1 MVPLSYR
8 RPVHDQ
14 PMTRNSSP
22 PRSTAAPRRSVP
34 RTPETLSNLLLH
46 HANKGLPRAEF
57 LELTLSLLAEL
68 AGCDLVEM
76 RFTEREH
83 PVRCHI
89 HRTGGGF
96 AVVYGEPGKAIAGS
110 TSIDHRSW
118 DDLASAVARG
128 QAGGHGTPGGS
139 RWLIGLTPPL
149 ATPVGLGA
157 RAAAFIPIRLGIETI
172 GVLALA
178 DACPTAVRPGEAPA
192 WENLGRSLGVALVNQ
207 DAQSALRERI
217 KELDCLYRVSQV
229 AAEPHLSP
237 DEMLAAIVAALP
249 PGWQYPEIT
258 AARLVLDDLVVASPG
273 FRDDLPTQRCD
284 ILVQGRERG
293 LVEVGY
299 REPRPE
305 LHEGPFLREERNLL
319 NAVAHHLGLV
329 IERRE
334 AAVQRSQLEEQ
345 LRHADRLATLGQL
358 SAGVAH
364 ELNEPLANILGFA
377 QLIGRHPGLPSQ
389 CRSDL
394 ERIVAASLHA
404 REVVRKLQLFARQKA
419 PTVAL
424 VDLNRLVQDGMY
436 FLESRC
442 ARQGVELARNLD
454 PNQPQLRAD
463 PSQVQQVLV
472 NLVVNALQ
480 AMPDGGRLT
489 IQTECGA
496 GTARLVVMDTGV
508 GMDQE
513 TQRQMFVPFFTTKDV
528 DQGTGLGLAV
538 VHGIVTSHGGTI
550 TVTSDLGSGSRFCVE
565 LPSAGHAG
573 EGA

>member
-1 MVPLSYR
+1 M
-8 RPVHDQ
+8 
-14 PMTRNSSP
+14 
-22 PRSTAAPRRSVP
+22 P
-34 RTPETLSNLLLH
+34 RTTETLSNLLLH

-57 LELTLSLLAEL
+57 LELALTLLAEL

-76 RFTEREH
+76 RFSERDH
-83 PVRCHI
+83 PVRCHV
-89 HRTGGGF
+89 HRSGDGF
-96 AVVYGEPGKAIAGS
+96 AVVYGEPGETAAGGGS
-110 TSIDHRSW
+110 ADHRSW
-118 DDLASAVARG
+118 DGLASAVVRG
-128 QAGGHGTPGGS
+128 QPGGHGTPGGS
-139 RWLIGLTPPL
+139 RWLIGLAPPL
-149 ATPVGLGA
+149 ATPVGMGA
-157 RAAAFIPIRLGIETI
+157 RSAAFIPIRLGIETI

-178 DACPTAVRPGEAPA
+178 DARPTAVRPGEAPA

-229 AAEPHLSP
+229 AAEPHLSH
-237 DEMLAAIVAALP
+237 DDLVTAIVAALP
-249 PGWQYPEIT
+249 PGWQYPDIT
-258 AARLVLDDLVVASPG
+258 SARVVLDDVVVASPG
-273 FRDDLPTQRCD
+273 FRDDLPRQRCD
-284 ILVQGRERG
+284 ILVQGRRRG
-293 LVEVGY
+293 HVEVAY
-299 REPRPE
+299 QEPRPE

-319 NAVAHHLGLV
+319 NAVAHHVGLV

-334 AAVQRSQLEEQ
+334 AAVQRSRLEEQ

-358 SAGVAH
+358 AAGVAH

-377 QLIGRHPGLPSQ
+377 QLIGRQAGLPSQ
-389 CRSDL
+389 SRTDL
-394 ERIVAASLHA
+394 EKIIAACLHA

-442 ARQGVELARNLD
+442 ARQGVELVRNLD
-454 PNQPQLRAD
+454 SNPPQLRAD

-489 IQTECGA
+489 IETECGD
-496 GTARLVVMDTGV
+496 GSVRLVVMDTGV

-550 TVTSDLGSGSRFCVE
+550 TVASTPGAGSRFCVE
-565 LPSAGHAG
+565 LPSAGRAG